1 MWIRTLALSYCSCTL
16 HDCLQQQSLRID
28 ILKSYVSQK
37 LNHGFLAGE
46 LLAGCVTSRWASLE
60 GEVRSLFRGGEGEV
74 RSLFKLRNPVSPS
87 KSQSLFTMLG
97 GKKVPEESVSGG
109 PQKGD
114 DPLLVVHPTL
124 ETPCDGSPVGFVCH
138 LVTHA
143 PGYSVIAASKVR
155 DSLSLSFSPH
165 HYAVCRWW

>member
-1 MWIRTLALSYCSCTL
+1 M
-16 HDCLQQQSLRID
+16 LR
-28 ILKSYVSQK
+28 
-37 LNHGFLAGE
+37 
-46 LLAGCVTSRWASLE
+46 
-60 GEVRSLFRGGEGEV
+60 
-74 RSLFKLRNPVSPS
+74 
-87 KSQSLFTMLG
+87 

-114 DPLLVVHPTL
+114 DPPLVVHPTL
-124 ETPCDGSPVGFVCH
+124 ETPCDGSPDGFVCH

-165 HYAVCRWW
+165 HYALSVAVGGGKTNRFSSVVIVNVPEKFYIYLCKCVTE